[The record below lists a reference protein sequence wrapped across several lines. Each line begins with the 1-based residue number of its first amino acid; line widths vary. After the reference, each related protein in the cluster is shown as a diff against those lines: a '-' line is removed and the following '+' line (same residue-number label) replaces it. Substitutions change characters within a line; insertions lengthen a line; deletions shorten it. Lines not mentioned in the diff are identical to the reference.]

1 MALKK
6 IFKNDKGITTEY
18 HMIAGLKV
26 TDRIEVV
33 LKSYTDE
40 SYRQLE
46 KDILEN
52 IAKKAEL
59 EQQLLEES
67 VKEEPNEEVLASI
80 SLQMAALDIEQKDY
94 SVGTINYRIPFSKE
108 DDISFSSIYEKLKTE
123 ATFADAEDC

>member
-6 IFKNDKGITTEY
+6 LFINEKGIATEY

-33 LKSYTDE
+33 LKSYTDA

-59 EQQLLEES
+59 EQLLLEES
-67 VKEEPNEEVLASI
+67 AREEPDAEVLASI
-80 SLQMAALDIEQKDY
+80 SEQMAALDTELKDY
-94 SVGTINYRIPFSKE
+94 SVGTMKYKIPFDKN
-108 DDISFSSIYEKLKTE
+108 DDISFTSIYEKLKTE

>member
-18 HMIAGLKV
+18 HMISGLKI

-33 LKSYTDE
+33 LKSYTDA

-52 IAKKAEL
+52 IALKAEL

-80 SLQMAALDIEQKDY
+80 SLQMAALDVEKKDY
-94 SVGTINYRIPFSKE
+94 SVGTINYRIPFNKE
-108 DDISFSSIYEKLKTE
+108 EDISFSAIYEKLKEE

>member
-18 HMIAGLKV
+18 HMISGLKI

-67 VKEEPNEEVLASI
+67 VKEEPDEEVLASI
-80 SLQMAALDIEQKDY
+80 SLQMVALDVEKKDY
-94 SVGTINYRIPFSKE
+94 SVGTINYRMPFNKE
-108 DDISFSSIYEKLKTE
+108 EDISFSAIYEKLKEE